1 MLQSQAVNA
10 AEVGLLLLVERTL
23 GSRHGG
29 RRHHV
34 DEASRVPIYL
44 AHPFVARLGRD
55 EHHHVQAVAFGR
67 GLVVLAVFAQGQV
80 GDDEA
85 VDAARPAVLAEG
97 FEAELEDGVEVAH
110 QQQGNVYRAAD
121 VGQLVEEAAQAHAA
135 PQGGGGGLLD
145 DGAVGQGVAEG
156 DAYLNHVHA
165 RVLQG
170 LDGGGGAVGG
180 GAAGTEVDGENA
192 AALGLEKLVYTVH
205 GFLVYISCLSVYFNE
220 FLQCLE
226 RLPAFQRTAGDV
238 DALAYLLVRLHELDG
253 EGGVHQHA
261 VLLGRRGTV
270 GEHVVEDAAR
280 VLAVPAPLQVGGAGG
295 VEAQLLRAVDALVAA
310 GHYLE
315 LVGQGDF
322 VVVVEAVDH
331 GKLDARLA
339 EYIGVEAHQRQLAH
353 AQQLVGRTAG
363 VDEWAQQVEQG
374 THAQRLAHG
383 GHRLHGG
390 VEELGVEVGQVAF
403 VHAAAQ
409 GVEIGSEADAVLLD
423 DVARAAH

>member
-1 MLQSQAVNA
+1 MLQSQAVDA

-34 DEASRVPIYL
+34 DEASRVPVDF

-121 VGQLVEEAAQAHAA
+121 VGQLVEEAAQGHTIA
-135 PQGGGGGLLD
+135 QGGGGGLLD
-145 DGAVGQGVAEG
+145 DGAVGQGVTEG
-156 DAYLNHVHA
+156 GAYFDYVHA

-180 GAAGTEVDGENA
+180 GAAGTEVDGEDA

-205 GFLVYISCLSVYFNE
+205 GFGS
-220 FLQCLE
+220 LE
-226 RLPAFQRTAGDV
+226 V
-238 DALAYLLVRLHELDG
+238 
-253 EGGVHQHA
+253 
-261 VLLGRRGTV
+261 
-270 GEHVVEDAAR
+270 
-280 VLAVPAPLQVGGAGG
+280 
-295 VEAQLLRAVDALVAA
+295 
-310 GHYLE
+310 
-315 LVGQGDF
+315 
-322 VVVVEAVDH
+322 
-331 GKLDARLA
+331 
-339 EYIGVEAHQRQLAH
+339 IGVK
-353 AQQLVGRTAG
+353 
-363 VDEWAQQVEQG
+363 
-374 THAQRLAHG
+374 
-383 GHRLHGG
+383 
-390 VEELGVEVGQVAF
+390 EV
-403 VHAAAQ
+403 
-409 GVEIGSEADAVLLD
+409 IGL
-423 DVARAAH
+423 RGIGFNF